1 MIRQMS
7 LEELRSD
14 IAEKHMPLE
23 THSARVQAGSVFVI
37 LPAALPRGQEYRE
50 PGGEQYL
57 AAALANKPFA
67 VVGHPK
73 YLPLAESLGAECF
86 YVCTEDP
93 REALGQLA
101 QSYYGTATRCP
112 RLVGITGTNGK
123 TTETYLL
130 EALYKSLGMKVGVL
144 GTVSYRWPG
153 HEEDAPLTT
162 PSCLLLH
169 SMLAEMYDAGVEI
182 AFMEVSSHALDQDR
196 VAGLNF
202 SGALLTNL
210 TQDHLDYHSDM
221 EEYFASKARL
231 FRPVAGGGVPYDGKV
246 AALNA
251 DDPYSRRLLAEKKGF
266 FAFGMEQNPVAGSRH
281 VSGKILSMSPQGL
294 RLAMEF
300 EGQCWELA
308 TPLVGSFNVMNLLG
322 AQALGLALGLGPDD
336 FGALASFTGVS
347 GRLERI
353 LNTRGLNAFVDY
365 AHTPDALVKAISA
378 LRSAGFARI
387 ITVFGCGGN
396 RDKTKR
402 PLMGKAVAGLTDI
415 AVLTSDNPRDEDPRS
430 IMDDVLPGLK
440 DCRQVIEEVDR
451 KKALALAAGLLGPED
466 ALLVAGKGHETYQ
479 LIQGI
484 KHPFS
489 DQAILKELLS

>member
-1 MIRQMS
+1 MTRQMS
-7 LEELRSD
+7 LEELRHEV
-14 IAEKHMPLE
+14 AERHMPVE
-23 THSARVQAGSVFVI
+23 THSAKVQAGSIFAM
-37 LPAALPRGQEYRE
+37 LPAALPRGREYSA

-57 AAALANKPFA
+57 AAALEKKPFA

-73 YLPLAESLGAECF
+73 YLALAESMGADCY
-86 YVCTEDP
+86 YVGVEDP
-93 REALGQLA
+93 REALGVLA
-101 QSYYGTATRCP
+101 QSYYRTDKHCP
-112 RLVGITGTNGK
+112 RLIGITGTNGK

-169 SMLAEMYDAGVEI
+169 SMLADMYNAGVEV

-196 VAGLNF
+196 VAGLSF
-202 SGALLTNL
+202 SGALLTNI
-210 TQDHLDYHSDM
+210 TQDHLDYHADM
-221 EEYFASKARL
+221 EEYFTSKARL
-231 FRPVAGGGVPYDGKV
+231 FRTVAKGGVPYDDKV

-251 DDPYSRRLLAEKKGF
+251 DDPYSRRLLSEKDGLL
-266 FAFGMEQNPVAGSRH
+266 AYGMEKEPVAGSRH
-281 VSGKILSMSPQGL
+281 LSGRILSMSPQGS

-300 EGQCWELA
+300 EGKRWELA

-322 AQALGLALGLGPDD
+322 AQALGLGLGLAPAD
-336 FGALASFTGVS
+336 FGALSSFTGVS

-353 LNTRGLNAFVDY
+353 AGSRGLNAFVDY

-402 PLMGKAVAGLTDI
+402 PLMGKAVAEWTDV
-415 AVLTSDNPRDEDPRS
+415 AVLTSDNPRNEDPEA
-430 IMDDVLPGLK
+430 IMNDVLPGLQG
-440 DCRQVIEEVDR
+440 CRQVITEVDR
-451 KKALALAAGLLGPED
+451 KKALALAVDLLKPED